1 MRTWRAAFVFL
12 CACKSAAPGDAVPIV
27 GTSSPTADAPVTYW
41 FDSIDARLVSSD
53 AFRGKTTVISF
64 ITTGEI
70 QSQAEVA
77 FLVKMSETDGDKVN
91 YAIVA
96 VQDASGRELVEAYA
110 RFCRATFPVAMG
122 DPAKLASDGPLGN
135 ISAIP
140 TTVILDASGR
150 IVFRSSG
157 VVTSKELRNR
167 MPR

>member
-1 MRTWRAAFVFL
+1 MRALWLVAIV
-12 CACKSAAPGDAVPIV
+12 ACKSGASPDGVALV
-27 GTSSPTADAPVTYW
+27 GTSAPSADAPATYV
-41 FDSIDARLVSSD
+41 FDSLDARLVSSD
-53 AFRGKTTVISF
+53 GFRGKTTVISF

-77 FLVKMSETDGDKVN
+77 FLVKMAENDGDKVN

-96 VQDASGRELVEAYA
+96 VQEASGRELVEEYA
-110 RFCRATFPVAMG
+110 RFCHITFPVAMG

-140 TTVILDASGR
+140 TTVILDAAGR

-157 VVTSKELRNR
+157 VVTSKDLRER